1 METSKLNKARTGVFL
16 LLIAIS
22 LYSLFMISASNTSY
36 AAGQSL
42 FKFSSLIGLSPSANG
57 YDRQKFVNNI
67 SEKLIASSEKLG
79 VPNINIGNTRVSAF
93 DEGEVASF
101 LSSPRKSNFRRIVSG
116 ATSSENKRSGITG
129 SKNLLSFS
137 GGSAGLSTG
146 LVSQCI
152 QSLKP
157 DMETEQ
163 LNVDE
168 VIACIFNS
176 DGGLADNGN
185 NPFENDGGNGT
196 QFDDGIGSNG
206 GGTGTGANGDGT
218 GTGTNGDG
226 TGTGTNGDGTGTGAD
241 GDGTGTNGDGILVA
255 EVPEPSTY
263 MLLGLGMM
271 TLVGFSR
278 KKTKARIS

>member
-42 FKFSSLIGLSPSANG
+42 FKFSSLIGLSPSAKG
-57 YDRQKFVNNI
+57 YNRQKFVNNI
-67 SEKLIASSEKLG
+67 SEKLISTSEKISASN
-79 VPNINIGNTRVSAF
+79 VNIGDSRLSVL

-101 LSSPRKSNFRRIVSG
+101 LSSPRKSKFRRIVAAASSMDG
-116 ATSSENKRSGITG
+116 KGNGITSSN
-129 SKNLLSFS
+129 NLLSFS
-137 GGSAGLSTG
+137 GASGGGLSTG

-152 QSLKP
+152 DSLSP
-157 DMETEQ
+157 DLETEQ

-168 VIACIFNS
+168 VIACIFN
-176 DGGLADNGN
+176 DNGGLADNGN
-185 NPFENDGGNGT
+185 NPFENDG
-196 QFDDGIGSNG
+196 
-206 GGTGTGANGDGT
+206 ANGSGT
-218 GTGTNGDG
+218 GTGTN
-226 TGTGTNGDGTGTGAD
+226 NGDGG
-241 GDGTGTNGDGILVA
+241 GIIVA

-278 KKTKARIS
+278 KKSKARIS